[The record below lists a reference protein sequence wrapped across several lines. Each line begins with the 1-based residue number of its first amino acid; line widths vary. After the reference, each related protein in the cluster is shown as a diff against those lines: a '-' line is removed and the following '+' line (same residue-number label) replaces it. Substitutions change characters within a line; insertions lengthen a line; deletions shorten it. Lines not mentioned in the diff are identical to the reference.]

1 MNETDEVAQAVGI
14 KGNKIVFVGSN
25 ADIAQLLDSHTKV
38 YDLAGRSLLPGFND
52 SHFHPILNGM
62 LGPDMSCG
70 MIDTTKKNCPSL
82 EAMLQMIRKTASTL
96 QPGRWISMMGYEPT
110 LFPEDA
116 IQPLRNWMRPLPTT
130 LFTVCMAAG
139 ISACITIRPWNIW
152 GLRSG
157 GRGQNIP
164 PTRWRL

>member
-1 MNETDEVAQAVGI
+1 MNFDFSYLDVAFKNGSVITVNETDEVAQAVGI

-110 LFPEDA
+110 LFPEGRLF
-116 IQPLRNWMRPLPTT
+116 LR
-130 LFTVCMAAG
+130 
-139 ISACITIRPWNIW
+139 
-152 GLRSG
+152 
-157 GRGQNIP
+157 IP
-164 PTRWRL
+164 